1 MKCKQGDLAI
11 IIDDIH
17 PSNIGA
23 FVRVLKVHDEQ
34 GKSRDVTYWKVFSK
48 HPLVCLRKGKQ
59 ARRKHVI
66 SNDCDLSPIKGLEKY
81 KVPKNEDGFLCYEV
95 SEYGTIVDPSV
106 SEPKIR
112 RDVFD
117 ICTKGIKTTDN
128 LVTTIQDCTPLES
141 YFQQL
146 AQDRKCEIEDQLDS
160 ARGVKRQ
167 YLKALSDALDDY
179 DFGWIDWLKLDG
191 QKSIRKHVTV
201 IEDWLNDTV
210 DWSESDWFLSTYSGQ
225 EQAKIFFHCE
235 NKNVLEE
242 LGIVIVEGCHP
253 GSTYYAA
260 ELRNDV
266 DNANITARKLGLKYR
281 FKTGQ

>member
-1 MKCKQGDLAI
+1 MKCKPGDLAI

-23 FVRVLKVHDEQ
+23 FVRVLKVHDEL
-34 GKSRDVTYWKVFSK
+34 GESADVIYWKVFSK
-48 HPLVCLRKGKQ
+48 HPLACLRKGKQ
-59 ARRKHVI
+59 ARRQHVI

-81 KVPKNEDGFLCYEV
+81 KVPKNEDNFLFYEV

-106 SEPKIR
+106 PEPKIR

-117 ICTKGIKTTDN
+117 IWPKDIKTTDD
-128 LVTTIQDCTPLES
+128 LVRAIQDCTPLES

-160 ARGVKRQ
+160 ARGIKRQ

-191 QKSIRKHVTV
+191 QKSTRKHVNV
-201 IEDWLNDTV
+201 IEEWLDSPV
-210 DWSESDWFLSTYSGQ
+210 DWSESDWFSSSYSGQ
-225 EQAKIFFHCE
+225 EQAKLFFHYE
-235 NKNVLEE
+235 DQNILEE

-260 ELRNDV
+260 ELRNDIAH
-266 DNANITARKLGLKYR
+266 ANMTARKLGLKYR
-281 FKTGQ
+281 FKTA